1 MVSSLGNL
9 VRFGIA
15 TLLGLVCAMT
25 TALYAASASD
35 PVIGH
40 MEAII
45 ENSGEEPYPEEMVL
59 VRIRSTLLRTQIA
72 LEQIEQP
79 ALQNFSWIQLGQD
92 HWYGCDVEG
101 APAQC
106 FERVLAL
113 FPVRSGQLIIDPFIH
128 HLTVIGADGARRQ
141 LDLRS
146 APVSLAVRPWTAARS
161 GPDAR
166 DSWWLPV
173 KSLTV
178 TDKWEPEPDRIR
190 PGETAHRTVVV
201 EAVGIGSERLPPA
214 PKLRSVGLITF
225 AGPVERT
232 TTQTPAGPIA
242 RAVYRWDVRPVTT
255 TPATLEA
262 VHIPWFD
269 TVSRRMRDAVLPARQ
284 VAFFRYQ
291 EGAAPKYPLLER
303 LILLLSLLAS
313 FITGLAILFAGPKPE
328 KRRLT
333 SLFFEK
339 IMVRRDLKEV
349 RRAAR
354 LGDPNALRRAIYD
367 LGRRDPRRAR
377 RWLLEPS
384 VRSGMSALDSYLFAP
399 PGTQPPKIR
408 SLAKS
413 IANAWRRVGQ
423 DDDSWSSSPPP
434 TPHSAAQNMPSSG
447 SRGV

>member
-1 MVSSLGNL
+1 MSSLGNL
-9 VRFGIA
+9 VRLGA
-15 TLLGLVCAMT
+15 LTLLGLVCAMT

-40 MEAII
+40 MEVII
-45 ENSGEEPYPEEMVL
+45 ENSGEAPYPDEMVL
-59 VRIRSTLLRTQIA
+59 VRIRSTLLGVQIA

-79 ALQNFSWIQLGQD
+79 SLRNFSWMQLGQD

-101 APAQC
+101 APAKC

-113 FPVRSGQLIIDPFIH
+113 FPIRSGQLIIDPFVH
-128 HLTVIGADGARRQ
+128 HLTVVGADGARRQ

-146 APVSLAVRPWTAARS
+146 APVSLAVRPWTAARG

-201 EAVGIGSERLPPA
+201 EAVGIGAERLPPA
-214 PKLRSVGLITF
+214 PKLRSPGLITF

-242 RAVYRWDVRPVTT
+242 RAVYRWDVRPVATS
-255 TPATLEA
+255 PATLEA

-284 VAFFRYQ
+284 VAFFSDQ
-291 EGAAPKYPLLER
+291 KGAPPKHPLLER
-303 LILLLSLLAS
+303 SILPLSLLVA
-313 FITGLAILFAGPKPE
+313 FITGLAILFVGP
-328 KRRLT
+328 RSQGQSFTRLP
-333 SLFFEK
+333 LEPFLA
-339 IMVRRDLKEV
+339 RRDLKEL

-354 LGDPNALRRAIYD
+354 SDDPNALRRGIYD
-367 LGRRDPRRAR
+367 LARRDPRRAR
-377 RWLLEPS
+377 RWLFEPS
-384 VRSGMSALDSYLFAP
+384 VRSGMSALDRYLFATAGVEP
-399 PGTQPPKIR
+399 PELNFLVKTITK
-408 SLAKS
+408 
-413 IANAWRRVGQ
+413 AWRRAGHEEER
-423 DDDSWSSSPPP
+423 WPSSSPPAP
-434 TPHSAAQNMPSSG
+434 NRAAKNMRPG
-447 SRGV
+447 R